1 MEFSRPECWSG
12 KPFPSPGDLPN
23 PGLNL
28 GLTHCRQTLYQLS
41 QQGSPSSWENPRTL
55 QDSYETIKFTT
66 ISNDCSVSIYAD
78 FDNAIVIKYLLIKTL
93 LLIVIMS
100 IILQINPWSDLGVPC
115 QIQDVTLWWWKWL
128 WAMKWGHTSKNIFLI
143 PNF

>member
-1 MEFSRPECWSG
+1 M
-12 KPFPSPGDLPN
+12 
-23 PGLNL
+23 
-28 GLTHCRQTLYQLS
+28 
-41 QQGSPSSWENPRTL
+41 L

-100 IILQINPWSDLGVPC
+100 IILQINP
-115 QIQDVTLWWWKWL
+115 
-128 WAMKWGHTSKNIFLI
+128 
-143 PNF
+143 